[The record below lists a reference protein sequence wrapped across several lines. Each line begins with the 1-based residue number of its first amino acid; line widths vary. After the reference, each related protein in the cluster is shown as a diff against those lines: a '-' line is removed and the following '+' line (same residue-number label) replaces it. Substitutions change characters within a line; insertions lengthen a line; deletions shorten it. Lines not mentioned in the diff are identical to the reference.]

1 MTDKE
6 YKNYLFDVGCKTVF
20 DVEMGN
26 NQTEQCEAFIDLC
39 IEHGRRSAKADII
52 VSIEKIEVFSDVWN
66 KKPNLLKSELIER
79 ICNVK

>member
-39 IEHGRRSAKADII
+39 IEHGRRTAKADII
-52 VSIEKIEVFSDVWN
+52 ETLPTIFSDVWN